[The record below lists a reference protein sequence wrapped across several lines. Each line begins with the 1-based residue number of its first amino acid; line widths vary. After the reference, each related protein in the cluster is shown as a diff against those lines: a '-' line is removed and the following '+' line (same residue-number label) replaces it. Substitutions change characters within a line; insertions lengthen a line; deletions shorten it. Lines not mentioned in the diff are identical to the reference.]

1 MCHSKV
7 FYNLKDTNFNDWF
20 LILTLNLKT
29 KVGLF
34 PQVQVL
40 SKKLNTAKEASN
52 NNIKQS
58 SSSE

>member
-7 FYNLKDTNFNDWF
+7 FYNLKDTSFNDWF
-20 LILTLNLKT
+20 LILTLDLKT

-52 NNIKQS
+52 NNIQ
-58 SSSE
+58 

>member
-1 MCHSKV
+1 MCHSKL
-7 FYNLKDTNFNDWF
+7 FYNLKDTSFNYWF

-40 SKKLNTAKEASN
+40 SKKLNRAKEASN
-52 NNIKQS
+52 DNIK
-58 SSSE
+58 